1 MCLNHQGSGM
11 PFEPLS
17 IARILERI
25 ERHPRLQV
33 LCNEFDNAVA
43 KAFRGDVHSLRWLV
57 RSCPDLLTAKE
68 VAQALTNLRNRY
80 LVVPSEFRDLIDD
93 AVAET
98 DPILLELSSWRS
110 SVEVDVT
117 DEDLLETG

>member
-1 MCLNHQGSGM
+1 
-11 PFEPLS
+11 
-17 IARILERI
+17 
-25 ERHPRLQV
+25 
-33 LCNEFDNAVA
+33 
-43 KAFRGDVHSLRWLV
+43 
-57 RSCPDLLTAKE
+57 LTAKE

-110 SVEVDVT
+110 SVEVEVT